1 MAALEPPGP
10 PAYSVAFVEA
20 LLSLVGALVS
30 SSPGCTALGEA
41 GLVPALLP
49 LLRASAPDHVGLVS
63 AGVRIL
69 EAFMDFLP
77 AAATLFR
84 DLGGLSDM
92 IRRLAAEVRVCLA
105 LPHGRL
111 RGCDVTAGRK
121 STPMGSRGELVR
133 RH

>member
-1 MAALEPPGP
+1 MQVASLAAPGE

-30 SSPGCTALGEA
+30 STSGCAALSEA
-41 GLVPALLP
+41 GLIPALLP
-49 LLRASAPDHVGLVS
+49 LLRDTAPGHVGLVS

-92 IRRLAAEVRVCLA
+92 IRRLAAEVCITNA
-105 LPHGRL
+105 
-111 RGCDVTAGRK
+111 AAW
-121 STPMGSRGELVR
+121 EAVR
-133 RH
+133 SCRCCRH